1 MSGFFSSLFENIRA
15 LPRNLVRGLRP
26 GVDARNEV
34 ASKRLRRNFLYHV
47 HPLRVTERALN
58 PWVTLGLGVIT
69 ATCFFV
75 LVISGVLLMIY
86 YIPTTKGAY
95 ASMEDIQYAVTLGP
109 FMRALHRW
117 AAHGMLIAVLLH
129 LVRVAAMG
137 AYRKRELNWVIGLFM
152 AGLVMGLAFT
162 GYLLPWDQRSY
173 WAVSVATAML
183 DNVPLI
189 GPTVKILA
197 LGGQQIAQAT
207 LLRFYMLHVA
217 LLPAGL
223 VIALAIHIWRVR
235 KDGGL
240 ACSKDLP
247 ESQATTPAWPHLV
260 LREAILIIAAL
271 VALFLVAMFLDA
283 PLGIPVDPHTPS
295 NPEKAPWY
303 FLWAQEI
310 VSYSAVVGAFV
321 FPLVLSGWLL
331 LLPFLDRQAASVGRW
346 FGGRSCKMAVAIAS
360 LAAVIGLVVFE
371 WLYLKSGGCGQ
382 ATASALWL
390 TDLLNPATGM
400 IGLALLAATLSGMST
415 GSTKAACLSGIAV
428 MLIAIVGF
436 TLMGLCRGPD
446 WVFYWPWE
454 EWPLVN

>member
-1 MSGFFSSLFENIRA
+1 MSGFFSSLLENIRA
-15 LPRNLVRGLRP
+15 LPGNLVRGLRP
-26 GVDARNEV
+26 GVDSQNEV
-34 ASKRLRRNFLYHV
+34 AAKRLRRSFIYHI
-47 HPLRVTERALN
+47 HPLRVTERALS

-75 LVISGVLLMIY
+75 LAVSGILLMLY
-86 YIPTTKGAY
+86 YIPTTKSAY
-95 ASMEDIQYAVTLGP
+95 QSMEDIQYAVTLGP
-109 FMRALHRW
+109 FVRALHRW
-117 AAHGMLIAVLLH
+117 AAHAMMITVLLH

-137 AYRKRELNWVIGLFM
+137 AYYKRELNWVIGLCL

-189 GPTVKILA
+189 GPTVKVLA

-223 VIALAIHIWRVR
+223 LVLLAFHIWRIR

-240 ACSKDLP
+240 AYSKDLP
-247 ESQATTPAWPHLV
+247 ESQAATPAWPHLV
-260 LREAILIIAAL
+260 LREAVLIIAAL
-271 VALFLVAMFLDA
+271 VALFLVAMFIDA

-303 FLWAQEI
+303 FLWAQEM

-321 FPLVLSGWLL
+321 FPLVLSGWLV
-331 LLPFLDRQAASVGRW
+331 LLPFLDRQANSVGRW
-346 FGGRSCKMAVAIAS
+346 FGGRSCKAAVAMAS
-360 LAAVIGLVVFE
+360 LAAIIGLVVFE
-371 WLYLKSGGCGQ
+371 WLYLRGGGADQ
-382 ATASALWL
+382 TIASTPWL
-390 TDLLNPATGM
+390 ADLLNPAAGM
-400 IGLALLAATLSGMST
+400 IGLALLAAVISGMAT
-415 GSTKAACLSGIAV
+415 GSTRAAGLSGIAV
-428 MLIAIVGF
+428 MLVAIVGF
-436 TLMGLCRGPD
+436 TLMGICRGPD